1 MCIGAVNPNLPS
13 VACSYSMKYV
23 KNKPVRDLT
32 GDQYLK
38 LTLAES
44 DRLITVSISERIDG
58 ITSSSYIEEVKQL
71 YYRVRSQFSN

>member
-1 MCIGAVNPNLPS
+1 MYIGAVNPSLPTVVS
-13 VACSYSMKYV
+13 SYSMKYV

-71 YYRVRSQFSN
+71 YYRVRSRFSN

>member
-1 MCIGAVNPNLPS
+1 MDAVSICPS
-13 VACSYSMKYV
+13 SLVCSYSLKYV

-38 LTLAES
+38 LNLAET
-44 DRLITVSISERIDG
+44 DKMITVTISERIDG

-71 YYRVRSQFSN
+71 YYRVSL

>member
-1 MCIGAVNPNLPS
+1 MCIGAVNPSLPT
-13 VACSYSMKYV
+13 VICSYSMKYV

-71 YYRVRSQFSN
+71 YYRVRS

>member
-1 MCIGAVNPNLPS
+1 MCIDVVNSSLPTF
-13 VACSYSMKYV
+13 VCSYSMKYV

-71 YYRVRSQFSN
+71 YYRVRLLFSN

>member
-1 MCIGAVNPNLPS
+1 
-13 VACSYSMKYV
+13 MKYV

-38 LTLAES
+38 LTLAEM

-71 YYRVRSQFSN
+71 YYRVRLQFSNLFKHVNCNSSLVFSLCRT

>member
-1 MCIGAVNPNLPS
+1 
-13 VACSYSMKYV
+13 MKYV

-71 YYRVRSQFSN
+71 YYRVRIQISNQLKPVDCNSSLAFCLCRP

>member
-1 MCIGAVNPNLPS
+1 MCIGAVNPSLPT
-13 VACSYSMKYV
+13 VCSYSMKYV

-71 YYRVRSQFSN
+71 YYRVRSPFSN